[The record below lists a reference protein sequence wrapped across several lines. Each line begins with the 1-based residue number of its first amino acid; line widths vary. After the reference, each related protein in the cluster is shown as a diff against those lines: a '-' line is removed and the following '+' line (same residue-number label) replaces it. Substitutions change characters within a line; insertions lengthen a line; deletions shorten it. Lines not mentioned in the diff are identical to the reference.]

1 MEAKKIVIDSRVL
14 IIAKDVSVLRSL
26 EEEFERS
33 GARVFVATSGRD
45 GLRQLYS
52 GQPDLVVLE
61 MELEDLDGL
70 KLCQRI
76 RQLTDL
82 PIIIFSAAVDEALE
96 LRALEMGADDYL
108 TRPFRSD
115 VLLARPRPLCAKRL
129 TTTGCGS
136 GGCLTRMITSLS
148 T

>member
-1 MEAKKIVIDSRVL
+1 MIDSRVL

-115 VLLARPRPLCAKRL
+115 VLLAR
-129 TTTGCGS
+129 T
-136 GGCLTRMITSLS
+136 
-148 T
+148 